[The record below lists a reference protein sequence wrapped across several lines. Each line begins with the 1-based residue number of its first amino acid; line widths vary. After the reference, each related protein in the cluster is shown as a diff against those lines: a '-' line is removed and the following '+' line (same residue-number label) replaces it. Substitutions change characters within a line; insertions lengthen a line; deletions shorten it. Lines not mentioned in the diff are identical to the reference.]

1 MQKLLLWRQVL
12 SALCPPGIPR
22 SRSAKRER
30 ERERKIAG
38 RDREREGELEDT
50 RVRQEKEEKEKKGEG
65 DGKQGTKED
74 DVTRREILF
83 TINHLVTLLFQDY

>member
-1 MQKLLLWRQVL
+1 METGPICTL
-12 SALCPPGIPR
+12 SPWHPPLQER
-22 SRSAKRER
+22 KERER